1 MVEPY
6 LVVCAVLML
15 GSVMSRGLPV
25 QRVSFDD
32 DYEDGWDLS
41 PRELAYLR
49 RGQYGLV
56 LTVLAELHGAGAADL
71 SQPGRARPLDPPHD
85 YDDPLAITVYAG
97 LNWCVHPRLLALLP
111 SVRRA
116 SRGVRSD
123 LVERALLAPTRRRIF
138 AAALLVYAVGLAG
151 ATMVERAGQGS
162 TLSNAVLVAGVASML
177 CLGPRRTLAGR
188 RELQLHRRNLRALIA
203 GRSADATY
211 LADLVAVDG
220 WPAVE
225 VLCGRYVAVGALAPR
240 PEPAPVAA
248 PVPVPVP
255 RLVALPVGWRRSI
268 YETVSDGPAIT
279 VRPAFVPTAERVA
292 A

>member
-6 LVVCAVLML
+6 LVVCAVLLL
-15 GSVMSRGLPV
+15 GSVLARALPA
-25 QRVSFDD
+25 QRISFDD

-49 RGQYGLV
+49 RGRYGLV
-56 LTVLAELHGAGAADL
+56 LTVLAELHGAGAVDL
-71 SQPGRARPLDPPHD
+71 SQPGRVRQLDPPHD

-97 LNWCVHPRLLALLP
+97 LNWCLHPRLVALLP
-111 SVRRA
+111 SVRRV
-116 SRGVRSD
+116 SRGIRTD
-123 LVERALLAPTRRRIF
+123 LVERALLAPPRRRIF
-138 AAALLVYAVGLAG
+138 AAALLVYAVGLAV

-162 TLSNAVLVAGVASML
+162 TLSSAVLVATVAAVL
-177 CLGPRRTLAGR
+177 CLGPGRTLAGR
-188 RELQLHRRNLRALIA
+188 RELQLHRRSLRAVIA
-203 GRSADATY
+203 GRSADAAY

-240 PEPAPVAA
+240 QVPVPVATPA
-248 PVPVPVP
+248 PVPVPRV
-255 RLVALPVGWRRSI
+255 VALPVGWRRSI
-268 YETVSDGPAIT
+268 YETISDGPAIA
-279 VRPAFVPTAERVA
+279 VRPAFVPAAERVA